1 MNPKEVVALIEGEPA
16 IGVVPVEPGMTNT
29 VQQTSRIVGLNTEN
43 SEINEGLIRF
53 DIIFYVRMPSTDDM
67 SSVSTIS
74 SADDMSSVGTPYT
87 GTISSTDDMLSV
99 NMPSTGGI
107 KGCLSKIIINI
118 EAQKDNPTSYKI
130 VNRGIFYVSRLI
142 SSQKERDF
150 DCSDYDDIKQV
161 FSIWICMN
169 MNTNSMSH
177 IHLTEDTLLE
187 SCDWKGN
194 LDLINIILI
203 GITNELPPQDE
214 KYKLHRLLSALFS
227 QELDL
232 SQKYDIIEKEY
243 DIPLNDGLGKDVGT
257 MCNLGLGIEER
268 ATEKAAEKF
277 ILNMY
282 KKGFDIECIS
292 EMVELSTDEVKS
304 IIEKNNDF
312 ALV

>member
-53 DIIFYVRMPSTDDM
+53 DIIFYVRMPSTDEM

-74 SADDMSSVGTPYT
+74 SADDMS
-87 GTISSTDDMLSV
+87 SV

-118 EAQKDNPTSYKI
+118 EAQKDNPTSYNI
-130 VNRGIFYVSRLI
+130 LNRSIFYVSRLI

-150 DCSDYDDIKQV
+150 NGSDYNDIKQV

-169 MNTNSMSH
+169 MDTNIMSH
-177 IHLTEDTLLE
+177 FHLTEDKLLGAY
-187 SCDWKGN
+187 DWKGN
-194 LDLINIILI
+194 TNLINIILI

-214 KYKLHRLLSALFS
+214 KYKLHRLLTALFS
-227 QELDL
+227 QKLDL
-232 SQKYDIIEKEY
+232 RKKYDIIRREY
-243 DIPLNDGLGKDVGT
+243 EIPLDDDIRKDVGT

-268 ATEKAAEKF
+268 ATEKANEKF
-277 ILNMY
+277 VLNMY
-282 KKGFDIECIS
+282 KDGFDAEYIAK
-292 EMVELSTDEVKS
+292 MVELSTDKVKE
-304 IIEKNNDF
+304 IIDKNNNF